1 MAGLI
6 IPRTLPGAYGQ
17 IMDNSSAPIVDSA
30 QAEARSEAR
39 QAGLRYVD
47 DTMPGYSRELV
58 DDEFRYRDTAGK
70 LLQDET
76 DIQRIRKLA
85 IPPAYTDVW
94 ISPYKNSHLQAT
106 GRDARGRKQ
115 YRYHAAWREQR
126 DATKYNRMLA
136 FGHALPKLRRRVQR
150 DLARKTLCREK
161 ILALIVQLLESTL
174 IRVGNDEYARTNQSY
189 GLTTM
194 RHRHVAI
201 AGSRLVFRFR
211 GKSGQ
216 QHEIALTDKKLARII
231 KRCRELP
238 GQELFQYV
246 DAEGERRAISSGD
259 VNDYIREIAGD
270 EFSAK
275 DFRTW
280 AGTLLTAG
288 TLNAMEPFAS
298 ATEAK
303 QNTQTAI
310 KEVACLLGN
319 TPAVCRKCYVHPAI
333 LDAYLAQSLQEV
345 IALPGNGAE
354 KYRGL
359 RKEEKWLLHFLQ
371 REARAAKKRTR

>member
-1 MAGLI
+1 MVPAK
-6 IPRTLPGAYGQ
+6 
-17 IMDNSSAPIVDSA
+17 S
-30 QAEARSEAR
+30 EARSEAR

-47 DTMPGYSRELV
+47 DTMPGYSRESI
-58 DDEFRYRDTAGK
+58 DGEIRYRDTDGK
-70 LLQDET
+70 LLRDET
-76 DIQRIRKLA
+76 DLQRIRKLA

-94 ISPYKNSHLQAT
+94 ISPYANSHLQAT

-136 FGHALPKLRRRVQR
+136 FGRALPKLRRRVKR

-161 ILALIVQLLESTL
+161 VLALVVQLLESTL
-174 IRVGNDEYARTNQSY
+174 IRVGNDEYARSNQSF
-189 GLTTM
+189 GLTTL

-211 GKSGQ
+211 GKSGLH
-216 QHEIALTDKKLARII
+216 HEIALTDRKLARIV
-231 KRCRELP
+231 RHCRDLP
-238 GQELFQYV
+238 GQDLFQYIGA
-246 DAEGERRAISSGD
+246 DGERHAISSGD
-259 VNDYIREIAGD
+259 VNDYIRAIAGD

-280 AGTLLTAG
+280 AGTLLTAS
-288 TLNAMEPFAS
+288 TLSAMAEFAS

-303 QNTQTAI
+303 KNTREAI

-319 TPAVCRKCYVHPAI
+319 TPAVCRKCYVHPAV
-333 LDAYLAQSLQEV
+333 LDAYLDSSLQQLV
-345 IALPGNGAE
+345 ALGAE
-354 KYRGL
+354 SAQYRGL
-359 RKEEKWLLHFLQ
+359 RKDERWLLHFLQ
-371 REARAAKKRTR
+371 RESRAGRKRNRQRT

>member
-1 MAGLI
+1 
-6 IPRTLPGAYGQ
+6 
-17 IMDNSSAPIVDSA
+17 MDNSGPPVADAVID
-30 QAEARSEAR
+30 ARSEAR

-58 DDEFRYRDTAGK
+58 DGEFRYRDAEGR
-70 LLQDET
+70 LIRDEGEL
-76 DIQRIRKLA
+76 QRIRKLA

-94 ISPYKNSHLQAT
+94 ISPFANSHLQAT

-136 FGHALPKLRRRVQR
+136 FGRALPRLRRRVQR
-150 DLARKTLCREK
+150 DLARKKLCREK
-161 ILALIVQLLESTL
+161 VLALVVQLLESTL
-174 IRVGNDEYARTNQSY
+174 IRVGNDEYVRSNRSF
-189 GLTTM
+189 GLTTL
-194 RHRHVAI
+194 RNRHVEI

-216 QHEIALTDKKLARII
+216 QHEIVLNDRRLARIV
-231 KRCRELP
+231 RSCRELP
-238 GQELFQYV
+238 GQELFQYI
-246 DAEGERRAISSGD
+246 DDKGERHAIDSAD
-259 VNDYIREIAGD
+259 VNDYIRACAGD

-280 AGTLLTAG
+280 AGTLLTAS
-288 TLNAMEPFAS
+288 TLSGMAAFAS
-298 ATEAK
+298 ASEAMK
-303 QNTQTAI
+303 NTREAI
-310 KEVACLLGN
+310 REVACLLGN

-333 LDAYLAQSLQEV
+333 LEAYLDNSLQRIV
-345 IALPGNGAE
+345 SLGAAST

-359 RKEEKWLLHFLQ
+359 RENEKWLLHFLQ
-371 REARAAKKRTR
+371 REARPTRRRRNR

>member
-1 MAGLI
+1 MNNSARAIDFVPPEI
-6 IPRTLPGAYGQ
+6 I
-17 IMDNSSAPIVDSA
+17 D
-30 QAEARSEAR
+30 EAR

-47 DTMPGYSRELV
+47 DGIPGYSRQWVDGQYCYFDADGRPLRNAAEL
-58 DDEFRYRDTAGK
+58 E
-70 LLQDET
+70 
-76 DIQRIRKLA
+76 RIGKLA
-85 IPPAYTDVW
+85 IPPAYTEVW

-115 YRYHAAWREQR
+115 YRYHLAWREQR

-136 FGHALPKLRRRVQR
+136 FGRVLPKLRRRVQR
-150 DLARKTLCREK
+150 DLARKTLGREK
-161 ILALIVQLLESTL
+161 VLAVVVSLLENTL

-189 GLTTM
+189 GLTTL
-194 RHRHVAI
+194 RRRHVEI

-211 GKSGQ
+211 GKSRQ
-216 QHEIALTDKKLARII
+216 QHEIALTDKKLARIV

-238 GQELFQYV
+238 GQELFQYI
-246 DAEGERRAISSGD
+246 DEQGEHHAVSSGD

-280 AGTLLTAG
+280 AGTLLTASA
-288 TLNAMEPFAS
+288 LAAMDEFTN

-303 QNTQTAI
+303 RNTQQAI

-319 TPAVCRKCYVHPAI
+319 TPAICRKCYVHPAI
-333 LDAYLAQSLQEV
+333 LDAYFEQSLKEV
-345 IALPGNGAE
+345 VAVPESSAHL
-354 KYRGL
+354 YRGL
-359 RKEEKWLLHFLQ
+359 RKDEKWLLHFLR
-371 REARAAKKRTR
+371 REARSSSKK

>member
-1 MAGLI
+1 
-6 IPRTLPGAYGQ
+6 
-17 IMDNSSAPIVDSA
+17 MDNSSAPIVDSA

-47 DTMPGYSRELV
+47 DAMPGYSRERG
-58 DDEFRYRDTAGK
+58 DGEFRYRDTAGK
-70 LLQDET
+70 LLNDEEEL
-76 DIQRIRKLA
+76 QRIGRLA

-115 YRYHAAWREQR
+115 YRYHPAWRAQR

-136 FGHALPKLRRRVQR
+136 FGCALPKLRRRIQR
-150 DLARKTLCREK
+150 DLARKALCREK

-174 IRVGNDEYARTNQSY
+174 IRVGNDEYMRSNQSF
-189 GLTTM
+189 GLTTL
-194 RHRHVAI
+194 RNRHVAI

-216 QHEIALTDKKLARII
+216 RHEIVLTDKRLARIV

-238 GQELFQYV
+238 GQELFQYI
-246 DAEGERRAISSGD
+246 DTAGERQSISSGD

-288 TLNAMEPFAS
+288 ALNAMEPFAS

-303 QNTQTAI
+303 HNTQQAI

-319 TPAVCRKCYVHPAI
+319 TPAICRKCYVHPAI

-345 IALPGNGAE
+345 IGQPANGAD
-354 KYRGL
+354 KHPGL
-359 RKEEKWLLHFLQ
+359 RKDEKWLLQFLQ
-371 REARAAKKRTR
+371 REKRSAKKRKPRTDAVAGRERPARAL

>member
-1 MAGLI
+1 M
-6 IPRTLPGAYGQ
+6 
-17 IMDNSSAPIVDSA
+17 NESSAPGTDSV

-47 DTMPGYSRELV
+47 DTMPGYARELV
-58 DDEFRYRDTAGK
+58 DGEFHYRDADGK
-70 LLQDET
+70 VLRDDAEL
-76 DIQRIRKLA
+76 QRIRKLA

-94 ISPYKNSHLQAT
+94 ISPYANSHLQAT

-126 DATKYNRMLA
+126 DATKYNRMLE
-136 FGHALPKLRRRVQR
+136 FGRALPKLRRRVQR

-174 IRVGNDEYARTNQSY
+174 IRVGNDEYMRSNQSY
-189 GLTTM
+189 GLTTL
-194 RHRHVAI
+194 RNRHVAI

-216 QHEIALTDKKLARII
+216 RHEIALTDQRLARIV

-238 GQELFQYV
+238 GQELFQYI
-246 DAEGERRAISSGD
+246 DAAGERHSISSGD

-288 TLNAMEPFAS
+288 VLNAMEPFAS
-298 ATEAK
+298 ATEARR
-303 QNTQTAI
+303 NTQQAI
-310 KEVACLLGN
+310 REVACLLGN
-319 TPAVCRKCYVHPAI
+319 TPAICRKCYVHPAV
-333 LDAYLAQSLQEV
+333 LDAYLAQSLQDV
-345 IALPGNGAE
+345 IALPGSGVE
-354 KYRGL
+354 TGRGL

-371 REARAAKKRTR
+371 REARAVRKRRR

>member
-1 MAGLI
+1 
-6 IPRTLPGAYGQ
+6 
-17 IMDNSSAPIVDSA
+17 MDDSTASSAESA
-30 QAEARSEAR
+30 VAEARSEAR

-47 DTMPGYSRELV
+47 DGVPGYSRRLV
-58 DDEFRYRDTAGK
+58 DGEFDYFDADGRPLRDEAE
-70 LLQDET
+70 L
-76 DIQRIRKLA
+76 QRIRKLA

-115 YRYHAAWREQR
+115 YRYHVAWREQR

-136 FGHALPKLRRRVQR
+136 FGRALPKLRRRVQR

-161 ILALIVQLLESTL
+161 VLALVVQLLESTL
-174 IRVGNDEYARTNQSY
+174 IRVGNDEYVRSNQSY
-189 GLTTM
+189 GLTTL

-201 AGSRLVFRFR
+201 DGSRLVFNFR

-216 QHEIALTDKKLARII
+216 RHEIALTDRKLARVV
-231 KRCRELP
+231 RHCRDLP

-246 DAEGERRAISSGD
+246 DADGARRAVSSDD
-259 VNDYIREIAGD
+259 VNDYIRAVAGD

-280 AGTLLTAG
+280 AGTLLTASA
-288 TLNAMEPFAS
+288 LSAMEAFDS

-303 QNTQTAI
+303 RNTNQAI

-319 TPAVCRKCYVHPAI
+319 TPAICRKCYVHPAI
-333 LDAYLAQSLQEV
+333 LDAYLARTLQEV
-345 IALPGNGAE
+345 VALPGNDANR
-354 KYRGL
+354 YRGL

-371 REARAAKKRTR
+371 REARSTAKKKAR

>member
-1 MAGLI
+1 
-6 IPRTLPGAYGQ
+6 
-17 IMDNSSAPIVDSA
+17 MDNSSSAPTADSA
-30 QAEARSEAR
+30 RAEARDEAR

-47 DTMPGYSRELV
+47 DSMPGYSRELV
-58 DDEFRYRDTAGK
+58 DGEFRYRDRAGK
-70 LLQDET
+70 LLQDEAE
-76 DIQRIRKLA
+76 QERIRKLA

-94 ISPYKNSHLQAT
+94 ISPYRNSHLQAT

-126 DATKYNRMLA
+126 DTTKYNRMLA
-136 FGHALPKLRRRVQR
+136 FGRALPRLRRRVQR

-174 IRVGNDEYARTNQSY
+174 IRVGNDEYARSNQSY
-189 GLTTM
+189 GLTTL

-211 GKSGQ
+211 GKSAQ
-216 QHEIALTDKKLARII
+216 EHEIALTDRKLARIV
-231 KRCRELP
+231 RHCRELP
-238 GQELFQYV
+238 GQELFQYI
-246 DAEGERRAISSGD
+246 DAAGERHAVSSGD

-303 QNTQTAI
+303 QNTQRAI

-333 LDAYLAQSLQEV
+333 LDAYLSQSLQEV
-345 IALPGNGAE
+345 VALSGSSAE

-371 REARAAKKRTR
+371 REARAARKRRR

>member
-1 MAGLI
+1 
-6 IPRTLPGAYGQ
+6 
-17 IMDNSSAPIVDSA
+17 MDNSPAPSAESA

-47 DTMPGYSRELV
+47 DTMPGYARELV
-58 DDEFRYRDTAGK
+58 DGEFQYKDAGGKVLRDEAE
-70 LLQDET
+70 L
-76 DIQRIRKLA
+76 QRIRKLA

-94 ISPYKNSHLQAT
+94 ISPYANSHLQAT

-136 FGHALPKLRRRVQR
+136 FGRALPKLRRRVQR

-174 IRVGNDEYARTNQSY
+174 IRVGNDEYMRSNQSY
-189 GLTTM
+189 GLTTL
-194 RHRHVAI
+194 RNRHVAI
-201 AGSRLVFRFR
+201 AGNRLVFRFR

-216 QHEIALTDKKLARII
+216 QHEIALTDQRLARIV

-238 GQELFQYV
+238 GQELFQYI
-246 DAEGERRAISSGD
+246 DTTGERHSISSGD

-288 TLNAMEPFAS
+288 ALSAMEPFAS

-303 QNTQTAI
+303 QNTQQAI

-319 TPAVCRKCYVHPAI
+319 TPAICRKCYVHPAV
-333 LDAYLAQSLQEV
+333 LDAYLAQSLRDV
-345 IALPGNGAE
+345 IALPGSDAE
-354 KYRGL
+354 TGRGL

-371 REARAAKKRTR
+371 REARKGRKRGR

>member
-1 MAGLI
+1 
-6 IPRTLPGAYGQ
+6 
-17 IMDNSSAPIVDSA
+17 MDNSSAPIVDSA

-47 DTMPGYSRELV
+47 DAMPGYSRELV
-58 DDEFRYRDTAGK
+58 DGAFRYRDTAGK
-70 LLQDET
+70 LLQDEAEL
-76 DIQRIRKLA
+76 QRIRKLA

-94 ISPYKNSHLQAT
+94 ISPYKNGHLQAT

-115 YRYHAAWREQR
+115 YRYHTAWREQR

-150 DLARKTLCREK
+150 DLARKALCREK
-161 ILALIVQLLESTL
+161 VLALIVQLLESTL
-174 IRVGNDEYARTNQSY
+174 IRVGNDEYVRSNQSY
-189 GLTTM
+189 GLTTL

-216 QHEIALTDKKLARII
+216 QHEIALTDKKLARIV
-231 KRCRELP
+231 RHCRELP
-238 GQELFQYV
+238 GQELFQYI
-246 DAEGERRAISSGD
+246 DKNGERQTVSSGD

-303 QNTQTAI
+303 QNTQNAI

-333 LDAYLAQSLQEV
+333 LDAYLSQSLQAA

-359 RKEEKWLLHFLQ
+359 RKEEKWLLHFLR
-371 REARAAKKRTR
+371 REARSSARKKR

>member
-1 MAGLI
+1 
-6 IPRTLPGAYGQ
+6 
-17 IMDNSSAPIVDSA
+17 MDDNTAPIADSA
-30 QAEARSEAR
+30 QAEARLEAR

-47 DTMPGYSRELV
+47 DRMPGFSRKSAGG
-58 DDEFRYRDTAGK
+58 EFRYYDASGAEIRDDAE
-70 LLQDET
+70 L
-76 DIQRIRKLA
+76 QRIRKLA

-126 DATKYNRMLA
+126 DATKYTRMLA
-136 FGHALPKLRRRVQR
+136 FGRALPKLRRRVQR
-150 DLARKTLCREK
+150 DLARPALCREK

-189 GLTTM
+189 GLTTL

-201 AGSRLVFRFR
+201 DGSRLVFRFR

-216 QHEIALTDKKLARII
+216 QHEIALTDKKLARIVR
-231 KRCRELP
+231 RCRELP
-238 GQELFQYV
+238 GQELFQYI
-246 DAEGERRAISSGD
+246 DEAGERRAVSSGD

-288 TLNAMEPFAS
+288 TLSAMEPFGS
-298 ATEAK
+298 ATEAR
-303 QNTQTAI
+303 QNTQRAI

-345 IALPGNGAE
+345 VALPGNAAE

-371 REARAAKKRTR
+371 REARAARRKR